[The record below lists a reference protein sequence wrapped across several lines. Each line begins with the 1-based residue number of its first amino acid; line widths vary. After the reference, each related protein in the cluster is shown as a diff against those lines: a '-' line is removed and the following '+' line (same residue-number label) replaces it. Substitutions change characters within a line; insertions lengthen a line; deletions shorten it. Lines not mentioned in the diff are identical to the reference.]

1 MVKVLSQNVKG
12 FILSDHFHF
21 FVLVYLF
28 WHDCP
33 SNIYT
38 LLFPFCVCCRDV
50 QTGLLE
56 DHILVKALE
65 WNIKGITL
73 YSVSLQL
80 YYKTVCLCNTIS
92 KDLF

>member
-38 LLFPFCVCCRDV
+38 LLFPFCVFVAGMYRQDC
-50 QTGLLE
+50 
-56 DHILVKALE
+56 
-65 WNIKGITL
+65 
-73 YSVSLQL
+73 
-80 YYKTVCLCNTIS
+80 
-92 KDLF
+92 